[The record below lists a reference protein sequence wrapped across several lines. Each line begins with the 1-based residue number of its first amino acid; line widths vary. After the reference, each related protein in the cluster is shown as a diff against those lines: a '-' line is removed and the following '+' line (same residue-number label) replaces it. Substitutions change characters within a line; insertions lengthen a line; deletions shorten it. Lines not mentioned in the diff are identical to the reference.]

1 MKKVIILIFSVML
14 LSGCFKND
22 EKKLAVMR
30 ENGQKYY
37 QTYGSSYEIDEYTV
51 TLGDMR
57 RAIRE
62 LKQDYD
68 LTELEKCKDTSS
80 IVFKIKDKRIGD
92 STIKLDC

>member
-1 MKKVIILIFSVML
+1 MKKIIILIFSVIL

-22 EKKLAVMR
+22 EKKLAAMR

-51 TLGDMR
+51 SLGD
-57 RAIRE
+57 IRKAASE

-80 IVFKIKDKRIGD
+80 IIFKIKNKRIDD
-92 STIKLDC
+92 SIIKLDC